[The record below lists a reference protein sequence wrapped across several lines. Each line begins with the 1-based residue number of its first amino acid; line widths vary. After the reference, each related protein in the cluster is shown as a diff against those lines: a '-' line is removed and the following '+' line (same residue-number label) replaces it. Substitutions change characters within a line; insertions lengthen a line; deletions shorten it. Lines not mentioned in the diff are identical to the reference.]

1 MPGIDEIAALASIA
15 GSLGGG
21 KQLGGIAPPPN
32 LGAGL
37 GAMGPGGDIEEIL
50 ARLARQNNFGA
61 GMGQPL
67 ESAVTPPASA
77 LLGPSQAPDPLMG
90 AGGVGPAQI
99 QPQPQ
104 EQGGLLGGLGDKFG
118 GFFGNLDENL
128 QSPSKIIGLG
138 LLNRLDPRLG
148 LAGLLGGGL
157 LGKNKVF

>member
-1 MPGIDEIAALASIA
+1 MPGIDEAAALASIA

-21 KQLGGIAPPPN
+21 KQLGGIAPPFQ
-32 LGAGL
+32 
-37 GAMGPGGDIEEIL
+37 PGGGVQGNFLEDLVKQLGLPSASALSML
-50 ARLARQNNFGA
+50 AGQNNF
-61 GMGQPL
+61 QPL
-67 ESAVTPPASA
+67 EAAVTPPASA

-90 AGGVGPAQI
+90 AGGVGPAQV
-99 QPQPQ
+99 QPQ